1 MCKEEGKGFDFFRK
15 TFFFI
20 IEWLRKGARVI
31 YIYIHVEGA
40 WEGEGVLGRTD
51 FCSQQ

>member
-31 YIYIHVEGA
+31 YIYIYIYIYTLKGH
-40 WEGEGVLGRTD
+40 GRGRG
-51 FCSQQ
+51 F